1 MNSPADRA
9 FWQAR
14 YHQQVGWTADLRR
27 YALESTGLPKSARL
41 LEVGCGYGALLE
53 NLRED
58 GFSNLTGLD
67 LDFPALRSLPDPTTA
82 LCVDGLRMPFPSAC
96 FDACLCHF
104 YLLWADNPIHALQ
117 EMKRIARP
125 GGWLF
130 VLAEP
135 DYSARVDQPPELA
148 PLGELQTR
156 ALLRQGA
163 HPFIGAH
170 LAALFHTAGLANV
183 ECGQLSLSPWTG
195 LFSADE
201 EDEWQV
207 LAADLR
213 DLLSPAEL
221 STWQALDRQARRAG
235 TRRLHVPVHYA
246 FGQIP
251 PDF

>member
-9 FWQAR
+9 FWQSR
-14 YHQQVGWTADLRR
+14 YRQQVGWTAELRR
-27 YALESTGLPKSARL
+27 YTLGASGLPADARL

-53 NLRED
+53 GLQAD
-58 GFSNLTGLD
+58 GYDHLTGLD
-67 LDFPALRSLPDPTTA
+67 WDFPALQSLPVQTNP
-82 LCVDGLRMPFPSAC
+82 LCADGLSLPFPPAS

-104 YLLWADNPIHALQ
+104 FLLWAVHPIHALQ
-117 EMKRIARP
+117 EMKRVARP

-130 VLAEP
+130 ALAEP
-135 DYSARVDQPPELA
+135 DYGARLDEPPELA

-170 LAALFHTAGLANV
+170 LAALFHRIGLTRI
-183 ECGQLSLSPWTG
+183 ECGTLSLSPKAD
-195 LFSADE
+195 LFSAE
-201 EDEWQV
+201 EEGEWQV

-213 DLLSPAEL
+213 EMLSPAEL
-221 STWQALDRQARRAG
+221 SRWEALERQTRRAG

-246 FGQIP
+246 IGKIP
-251 PDF
+251 L

>member
-1 MNSPADRA
+1 MTPPADRA
-9 FWQAR
+9 FWQSR
-14 YHQQVGWTADLRR
+14 YRRQVGWTAELRR
-27 YALESTGLPKSARL
+27 YALRASRLPRDARL

-53 NLRED
+53 GLHVD
-58 GFSNLTGLD
+58 GYNHLTGLD
-67 LDFPALRSLPDPTTA
+67 LDIPALQTIPAQTDA
-82 LCVDGLRMPFPSAC
+82 LCADGLRMPFPSAC

-104 YLLWADNPIHALQ
+104 FLLWAVHPIHALQ
-117 EMKRIARP
+117 EMKRVVRP

-130 VLAEP
+130 ALAEP
-135 DYSARVDQPPELA
+135 DYGARVDEPPELV

-170 LAALFHTAGLANV
+170 LAALFHSLGLTNV
-183 ECGQLSLSPWTG
+183 ECGKLSFTPKPG
-195 LFSADE
+195 LFSAEE

-213 DLLSPAEL
+213 EMLSPAEL
-221 STWQALDRQARRAG
+221 ARWEKLEGEARRAG

-246 FGQIP
+246 IGKIP
-251 PDF
+251 L

>member
-1 MNSPADRA
+1 MTPPADRV
-9 FWQAR
+9 FWQTR
-14 YHQQVGWTADLRR
+14 YRHQVSWTAELRR
-27 YALESTGLPKSARL
+27 YAQRASGLPPDARL

-53 NLRED
+53 GLLAD
-58 GFSNLTGLD
+58 GHTRLTGLD
-67 LDFPALRSLPDPTTA
+67 LDLPALRSLPAQSSA
-82 LCVDGLRMPFPSAC
+82 LCADGLRMPFPSAC

-104 YLLWADNPIHALQ
+104 YLLWSAHPVHALQ
-117 EMKRIARP
+117 EMKRVVRP

-135 DYSARVDQPPELA
+135 DYSARVDEPTELA

-156 ALLRQGA
+156 ALLRHGA

-170 LAALFHTAGLANV
+170 LAALFHTAGLVNV
-183 ECGQLSLSPWTG
+183 ECGKLSLSPSSSP
-195 LFSADE
+195 FSAEE

-213 DLLSPAEL
+213 GLLSPAEL
-221 STWQALDRQARRAG
+221 SRWEALERQARRAG
-235 TRRLHVPVHYA
+235 TRRLYVPVHYA

-251 PDF
+251 T

>member
-58 GFSNLTGLD
+58 GFSNLIGLD
-67 LDFPALRSLPDPTTA
+67 FDFPALPALPPQCAA
-82 LCVDGLRMPFPSAC
+82 LCGDGLQMPFPSAR

-104 YLLWADNPIHALQ
+104 FLLWSAHPIHALQ
-117 EMKRIARP
+117 EMKRVVRP

-130 VLAEP
+130 ALAEP
-135 DYSARVDQPPELA
+135 DYSARVDEPPELA

-170 LAALFHTAGLANV
+170 LAALFHTAGLSNV
-183 ECGQLSLSPWTG
+183 ECGQLSLSPDSSP
-195 LFSADE
+195 FNSEE

-221 STWQALDRQARRAG
+221 SQWETLERQAHRAG
-235 TRRLHVPVHYA
+235 TRRLLVPVHYA

-251 PDF
+251 A

>member
-1 MNSPADRA
+1 MTPPADRA
-9 FWQAR
+9 FWQTR
-14 YHQQVGWTADLRR
+14 YRRQVSWTAELRR
-27 YALESTGLPKSARL
+27 YALKASGLPRDARL
-41 LEVGCGYGALLE
+41 LEVGCGYGAVLE
-53 NLRED
+53 ELQAD
-58 GFSNLTGLD
+58 GHTRLTGLD
-67 LDFPALRSLPDPTTA
+67 LDFPALQALPTQASA
-82 LCVDGLRMPFPSAC
+82 LCADGLHMPFPSGC

-104 YLLWADNPIHALQ
+104 FLLWAAHPIQALQ
-117 EMKRIARP
+117 EMKRVVRP

-135 DYSARVDQPPELA
+135 DYSARVDEPPALA

-170 LAALFHTAGLANV
+170 LAALFHTVGLSNV
-183 ECGQLSLSPWTG
+183 ECGQLSLSPDSSP
-195 LFSADE
+195 FSSEE

-213 DLLSPAEL
+213 DLLSSAEL
-221 STWQALDRQARRAG
+221 SGWETLERQTRRAG
-235 TRRLHVPVHYA
+235 TRRLYVPVHYA

-251 PDF
+251 G

>member
-1 MNSPADRA
+1 MTPSADRA

-14 YHQQVGWTADLRR
+14 YRQQVGWTADLRR
-27 YALESTGLPKSARL
+27 YALAAGGLSADARL

-53 NLRED
+53 GLLTD
-58 GFSNLTGLD
+58 GYKRLTGLD
-67 LDFPALRSLPDPTTA
+67 FDFPALQIIPAPTDK
-82 LCVDGLRMPFPSAC
+82 LCADGLHLPFPPAS

-104 YLLWADNPIHALQ
+104 YLLWAHNPMHALQ
-117 EMKRIARP
+117 EMKRVVRP

-130 VLAEP
+130 TLAEP
-135 DYSARVDQPPELA
+135 DYGARLDEPAELA

-156 ALLRQGA
+156 ALLKQGA

-170 LAALFHTAGLANV
+170 LSALFHSIGLTNL
-183 ECGQLSLSPWTG
+183 ECGKLFLAPKPG
-195 LFSADE
+195 LFSAEE

-213 DLLSPAEL
+213 EMLSPAEL
-221 STWQALDRQARRAG
+221 DRWEKLEDEARRAG

-246 FGQIP
+246 IGKIP
-251 PDF
+251 L